1 MKYLKIGAGT
11 SFNISIPLTE
21 DISAYD
27 NILAAIYTDRNRP
40 VKFSYVEKDGFNKL
54 NVDETGLQ
62 LTGLLTGAQTSNMKG
77 CLFMEMRFVKTV
89 DGIKDEGNSISTPV
103 LDNLGQQ
110 IELTDNVLEGVL

>member
-11 SFNISIPLTE
+11 SFNISIQLTE
-21 DISAYD
+21 VIAAYD
-27 NILAAIYTDRNRP
+27 NVFAAIYTDQNRP
-40 VKFSYVEKDGFNKL
+40 VKFSFIKKEGFNKL

-62 LTGLLTGAQTSNMKG
+62 LTGLLTGAQTANMKG

-110 IELTDNVLEGVL
+110 IELTDNALEGVL